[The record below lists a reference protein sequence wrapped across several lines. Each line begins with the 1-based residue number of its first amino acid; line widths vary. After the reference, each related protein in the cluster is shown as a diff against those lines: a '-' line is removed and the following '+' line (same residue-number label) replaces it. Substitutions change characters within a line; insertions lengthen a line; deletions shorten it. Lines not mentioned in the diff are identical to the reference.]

1 MRTVLGRLGN
11 QRADYFAASG
21 PGDVAVSEQVADDDR
36 FVLLGGQ
43 SNGCLVHDGDVRI
56 GEDLVVIKTVKL
68 NGVREFSR
76 VFVIY
81 AIDFRCFDHNVALHL
96 EGEVESGGVGSQEG
110 PASAAGNDDDT
121 ALLDM
126 TKSAAIGVLV
136 DKLINLDGGQ
146 GAGWQASVVEDISQG
161 NGIH

>member
-11 QRADYFAASG
+11 QRADYFAVSG

-56 GEDLVVIKTVKL
+56 GEDLVVMKTVEL

-76 VFVIY
+76 VFVVY
-81 AIDFRCFDHNVALHL
+81 TIDFRCFYHNVALHL
-96 EGEVESGGVGSQEG
+96 EGEVEGGGVGSQEG
-110 PASAAGNDDDT
+110 PASATGNDDDA

-126 TKSAAIGVLV
+126 TKGAAEGVLV
-136 DKLINLDGGQ
+136 DELINLDGGQ